1 MNQFYYGKMCFLDE
15 ERIELYDF
23 EHSIYED
30 RYIVVGRVD
39 KVLTIVYT
47 ERKDRIRI
55 ISARVATKEEEELY
69 YDRT

>member
-1 MNQFYYGKMCFLDE
+1 LDE